1 MTTSMNQHDRP
12 PATASTRTDA
22 AAAAAAPPTATT
34 RAGRRRRP
42 LIATISRIESF
53 SAAHRL
59 HSPYLSFEEN
69 QHIFGKCNHVNFHG
83 HNYTLQVFV
92 SGPIDERTG
101 MVVNIADLKAGIQ
114 RSVLD
119 YVDHRNLDLDVPF
132 FAQGV
137 PSTTENLAVYI
148 FRQLRKHLPQYLGP
162 MGDGIAAPR
171 LAKVT
176 IWETSKNVVE
186 YMGEGDEEEEDDEV
200 DAAGPSGVVEPSLT

>member
-1 MTTSMNQHDRP
+1 MTTSMNQHDHP

-22 AAAAAAPPTATT
+22 AAAAAAAPTT

-59 HSPYLSFEEN
+59 HSPFLSVEEN
-69 QHIFGKCNHVNFHG
+69 RQIFGKCNHVNFHG

-101 MVVNIADLKAGIQ
+101 MVVNIADLKVGIQ
-114 RSVLD
+114 RAVLD
-119 YVDHRNLDLDVPF
+119 HVDHRNLDLDVPF
-132 FAQGV
+132 FVQGV
-137 PSTTENLAVYI
+137 PSTTENLAVFI

-162 MGDGIAAPR
+162 MGDGIVAPR
-171 LAKVT
+171 LVKVT

-186 YMGEGDEEEEDDEV
+186 YTGEGDEEEGDVEV
-200 DAAGPSGVVEPSLT
+200 DAAGPSEAVKPSLSLA